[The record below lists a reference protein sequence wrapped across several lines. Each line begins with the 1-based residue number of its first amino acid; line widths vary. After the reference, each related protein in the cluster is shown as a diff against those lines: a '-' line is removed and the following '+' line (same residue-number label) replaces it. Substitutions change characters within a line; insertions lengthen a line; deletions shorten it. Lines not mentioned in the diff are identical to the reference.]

1 VVPERLQ
8 PTTNGKLGWVAV
20 RVVMTLLVRDEAD
33 VVDCNLAYHLA
44 RGVDAIIVT
53 DHRSKD
59 GTRERLAAWA
69 AADARVQVLHEDREA
84 CDQSAYVTRMARMAR
99 RGDWVLNNDADE
111 FLWPAA
117 GDLRAAL
124 QEVPRSCSRLRLAR
138 LNFAARPD
146 DGRPF
151 HERMTMRQAE
161 AVDELGRPLRPK
173 LAHRAGRRVVVGRGS
188 HAVRGAPWPPRTCRR
203 ELVTVLHFP
212 ARTPAQYRHKVAIGG
227 ATPGYEH
234 KRIAAAHAALL
245 HGELD
250 ARYEAEARTDDG
262 LVEDTRLR
270 DFLRTSHSG
279 KWEALLST
287 HGRHD

>member
-1 VVPERLQ
+1 
-8 PTTNGKLGWVAV
+8 
-20 RVVMTLLVRDEAD
+20 MTLLVRDEAD
-33 VVDCNLAYHLA
+33 VIDANLAYHLL
-44 RGVDAIIVT
+44 RGVDAIIAT
-53 DHRSKD
+53 DHRSED
-59 GTRERLAAWA
+59 GTRERLDAWA
-69 AADARVQVLHEDREA
+69 AADRRVTVLHEDRER

-111 FLWPAA
+111 FVWPEA

-124 QEVPRSCSRLRLAR
+124 ARVPRSCTRLELPRC
-138 LNFAARPD
+138 NFVPRPD

-151 HERMTMRQAE
+151 FARMTMRQAE
-161 AVDELGRPLRPK
+161 RVDELGRPLRPK
-173 LAHRAGRRVVVGRGS
+173 LAHRAGPRVVVGRGS

-203 ELVTVLHFP
+203 PLLTVLHFP
-212 ARTPAQYRHKVAIGG
+212 ARTLAQYRHKVAVGG

-250 ARYEAEARTDDG
+250 ARYEAAARAQDG

-270 DFLRTSHSG
+270 DFLGSAPSE
-279 KWEALLST
+279 KWEALLSA

>member
-1 VVPERLQ
+1 M
-8 PTTNGKLGWVAV
+8 

-33 VVDCNLAYHLA
+33 VVDCNLAYHLG

-53 DHRSKD
+53 DHRSQD

-69 AADARVQVLHEDREA
+69 NADPRVLVLHEDREA
-84 CDQSAYVTRMARMAR
+84 CDQSTYVTRMARVAQP
-99 RGDWVLNNDADE
+99 GDWVLNNDADE
-111 FLWPAA
+111 FLWPEA

-124 QEVPRSCSRLRLAR
+124 LQVPRSCSRLELAR
-138 LNFAARPD
+138 LNFVARPD
-146 DGRPF
+146 DRRPF
-151 HERMTMRQAE
+151 FERMTTRQAE
-161 AVDELGRPLRPK
+161 AVDELGRPLRRK
-173 LAHRAGRRVVVGRGS
+173 LAHRAGPRVVVGRGS

-203 ELVTVLHFP
+203 PLVTVLHFP
-212 ARTPAQYRHKVAIGG
+212 ARTLAQYRHKVEIGG

-250 ARYEAEARTDDG
+250 ARYEAEAGARDG
-262 LVEDTRLR
+262 LIEDTRLR
-270 DFLRTSHSG
+270 DYLASG
-279 KWEALLST
+279 RCEKWEALLST